1 MKVVI
6 KTSTHL
12 LLQHSLR
19 MRDILFHILFTTV
32 WTGGW
37 VYALFIPGRMQLQCQ
52 KLTVVPACQVTFWN
66 MLNLHSSTKSVQ
78 LKGVRAERHTK
89 SGTHLILEN
98 EQEEIEFTDGIDAQ
112 AIQHRIH
119 EFIDDSAQPNL
130 NVQIVKP
137 WTLSA
142 FQIACLISGIVILPR
157 TLKLPTEIEWEF
169 VLDVDRDLGDRQQT
183 SGQLHRTFQGL
194 SWESYRQ
201 YAFADVVELDTY
213 LSRRGCHLSMRL
225 SSGEKLQLSPIG
237 LSKAEWQEVTEA
249 ISEILHITQPQFPG
263 KLSDR

>member
-12 LLQHSLR
+12 LLQHNLR
-19 MRDILFHILFTTV
+19 RRDILFHILFTTV

-37 VYALFIPGRMQLQCQ
+37 VYAFFIPGQMQLQCQ
-52 KLTVVPACQVTFWN
+52 RLTVVPACQVTSWN

-78 LKGVRAERHTK
+78 LKGVRTERHTK

-98 EQEEIEFTDGIDAQ
+98 ERGEIEFTDGMDAQ
-112 AIQHRIH
+112 EIQQRIR

-130 NVQIVKP
+130 NVRIVKP

-142 FQIACLISGIVILPR
+142 FQIVCLIVGIISLPR
-157 TLKLPTEIEWEF
+157 TLKLPTEMKWEF
-169 VLDVDRDLGDRQQT
+169 VLDVDRDLSDQQRT
-183 SGQLHRTFQGL
+183 SGQLHRIFQGL
-194 SWESYRQ
+194 GWKSYRQ
-201 YAFADVVELDTY
+201 YEFADVVELDTY

-225 SSGEKLQLSPIG
+225 SSGEKIRLSPMG
-237 LSKAEWQEVTEA
+237 LSQAEWQEVTEA
-249 ISEILHITQPQFPG
+249 ISEILHITRPRFPG